1 MHSPAKPSLDE
12 VRSFLARNRA
22 LVVHCSGTPKG
33 VGPGQEAYPEDLKN
47 VWLGHAKGGIS
58 CSVVKP
64 GDQFHGGGRHSTGS
78 VGLVIASTGS
88 NSLVA
93 VAAHDA
99 GSFVVNGE
107 RVVAEEVDIG
117 IADLEHSLTARGD
130 RYNEWVVRDF
140 KVIGVFVAEPAT
152 TWQEVQMPMP
162 PELGDIPRQLVSQ
175 EVSIPLSQ
183 IAADFKGLPIYTFS
197 EGEILRRT
205 ANGCSPVAHSNIY
218 STIHE
223 ENYKPVIK
231 QHVLP
236 AASIQR
242 FFSAGNSCVEVFL
255 RAKETSFQQGT
266 SWKEFV
272 EIRKWDE
279 QIEKAAIAHETA
291 FQKLADLIVA
301 GQDALTPQESL
312 VVARYWAVI
321 SERSRARHEPLVSES
336 ILESKTTNSLSGT
349 HLDSLERQGIFM
361 AGTTEQ
367 IDRAVYG
374 LAQRMAILKTARISP
389 SWRVVRARNRE
400 GQFLVSDNYHHA
412 KLVPVNPTTYLAPG
426 EGALTLNRAAI
437 EKFNKFLLEVSE
449 RYVFAQSLSDCGV
462 GIKAPSR

>member
-1 MHSPAKPSLDE
+1 M
-12 VRSFLARNRA
+12 
-22 LVVHCSGTPKG
+22 
-33 VGPGQEAYPEDLKN
+33 
-47 VWLGHAKGGIS
+47 
-58 CSVVKP
+58 
-64 GDQFHGGGRHSTGS
+64 
-78 VGLVIASTGS
+78 
-88 NSLVA
+88 
-93 VAAHDA
+93 
-99 GSFVVNGE
+99 
-107 RVVAEEVDIG
+107 VAEEVDIG
-117 IADLEHSLTARGD
+117 IADLEHSLSARGD

-152 TWQEVQMPMP
+152 TWQEVQMWMP
-162 PELGDIPRQLVSQ
+162 PELGDIPPQFVGQ

-197 EGEILRRT
+197 EGGILQWS
-205 ANGCSPVAHSNIY
+205 ANGWSPVAYFNIY
-218 STIHE
+218 DTIHE

-255 RAKETSFQQGT
+255 RAKETSFQKGT
-266 SWKEFV
+266 SWNEFV

-301 GQDALTPQESL
+301 GQDALTSEESL
-312 VVARYWAVI
+312 VVERYWAVI
-321 SERSRARHEPLVSES
+321 SERSRARHVPFAPEP
-336 ILESKTTNSLSGT
+336 IFESKSASSLSGT
-349 HLDSLERQGIFM
+349 HLDFLERQGIFM
-361 AGTTEQ
+361 GGTTEQ

-374 LAQRMAILKTARISP
+374 LAQRLAILRTARISS
-389 SWRVVRARNRE
+389 SWGVVRARNRE

-426 EGALTLNRAAI
+426 EGAVRQLDRAAI

-462 GIKAPSR
+462 GIKPSR